1 MFFFENALNFMHI
14 SEMQQKIRKMS
25 FAYEI
30 MAFEIISGNSVYC
43 CRNTCHRQLMR
54 EQTVLR
60 FHIRL
65 KVTFSNWIYLE
76 LTRKEGNSS
85 AVQISAVLGTR

>member
-30 MAFEIISGNSVYC
+30 MAFEIISGNSEYC
-43 CRNTCHRQLMR
+43 YRNTCHRQLMR

-65 KVTFSNWIYLE
+65 KVTFSNWIYLK

>member
-30 MAFEIISGNSVYC
+30 MAFEIISGNFVYC

>member
-1 MFFFENALNFMHI
+1 MQI
-14 SEMQQKIRKMS
+14 SEMQKKIKKKS
-25 FAYEI
+25 FFSDI
-30 MAFEIISGNSVYC
+30 MAFQIVAVNSAYC

-65 KVTFSNWIYLE
+65 KVTFSDQIYLA
-76 LTRKEGNSS
+76 LTRREGDSG
-85 AVQISAVLGTR
+85 AVLFQQ

>member
-1 MFFFENALNFMHI
+1 MFFFENALNFMNI
-14 SEMQQKIRKMS
+14 SEMQSKILKKS
-25 FAYEI
+25 FVFEI
-30 MAFEIISGNSVYC
+30 MTFEIVVGTSAYC

-65 KVTFSNWIYLE
+65 KVTFSNSIYLE
-76 LTRKEGNSS
+76 LTRKEGNSG
-85 AVQISAVLGTR
+85 AVVISAVFGTR

>member
-1 MFFFENALNFMHI
+1 MHI
-14 SEMQQKIRKMS
+14 YEMQSKIQKKS
-25 FAYEI
+25 FVSEI
-30 MAFEIISGNSVYC
+30 MAFEIVAGNSAYC

-60 FHIRL
+60 FYIRL
-65 KVTFSNWIYLE
+65 KVTFSNSIYLE

-85 AVQISAVLGTR
+85 AVPISAVFGTL

>member
-1 MFFFENALNFMHI
+1 MHI
-14 SEMQQKIRKMS
+14 SEMQQKIEKKS
-25 FAYEI
+25 FVSEI
-30 MAFEIISGNSVYC
+30 MALEIVKVYSAYC

-65 KVTFSNWIYLE
+65 KVTFYNSIYLE
-76 LTRKEGNSS
+76 LKRKEGNSG
-85 AVQISAVLGTR
+85 AVLISAVFGAR